1 MERRMSI
8 SGPASVESVTMVEI
22 AMAKVAVIKIAV
34 IKVAAIDDRSAV
46 RDIRVVVVDY
56 SAAVPVVS
64 PVMPSP
70 PKSSEE
76 ADAKSKTERDCG
88 AGKKDSGN
96 RNPAGVGNH
105 RCSVHE
111 PRIIGRYVDN
121 IGVGR
126 FDDDG
131 VALRAYILL
140 LIAVQL
146 PRLAGL
152 LPHLLDSIRY
162 ILFLIG
168 ICLAKG

>member
-8 SGPASVESVTMVEI
+8 SVPASVESVTMVEI
-22 AMAKVAVIKIAV
+22 AMAKVAVIKVAAV
-34 IKVAAIDDRSAV
+34 EVAAIDDRSAV

-56 SAAVPVVS
+56 SAPAPVVS

-96 RNPAGVGNH
+96 WNPAGVGNN

-111 PRIIGRYVDN
+111 PRIIGRYVDH
-121 IGVGR
+121 IRVSW

-131 VALRAYILL
+131 VALSGHILL
-140 LIAVQL
+140 LIAV
-146 PRLAGL
+146 
-152 LPHLLDSIRY
+152 
-162 ILFLIG
+162 
-168 ICLAKG
+168 

>member
-8 SGPASVESVTMVEI
+8 SGPASVESVAMVEI
-22 AMAKVAVIKIAV
+22 AMAKVAVIKVAAV
-34 IKVAAIDDRSAV
+34 EVAAIDDRSAV

-56 SAAVPVVS
+56 PAAVPVVS

-96 RNPAGVGNH
+96 WNPAGVGNN

-111 PRIIGRYVDN
+111 PRIIGRYVDH

-126 FDDDG
+126 FYGDR
-131 VALRAYILL
+131 VALSGYILL
-140 LIAVQL
+140 LIAV
-146 PRLAGL
+146 
-152 LPHLLDSIRY
+152 
-162 ILFLIG
+162 
-168 ICLAKG
+168 